1 MIYNVYN
8 KVNVSV
14 GQGHKLRSAS
24 CMSEWPT
31 FNKETLPE
39 TTVAM
44 WKVSGTPQMRL
55 LTDGQKHSHSCK
67 HFGAWD
73 IAR

>member
-1 MIYNVYN
+1 
-8 KVNVSV
+8 
-14 GQGHKLRSAS
+14 
-24 CMSEWPT
+24 MSEWPT